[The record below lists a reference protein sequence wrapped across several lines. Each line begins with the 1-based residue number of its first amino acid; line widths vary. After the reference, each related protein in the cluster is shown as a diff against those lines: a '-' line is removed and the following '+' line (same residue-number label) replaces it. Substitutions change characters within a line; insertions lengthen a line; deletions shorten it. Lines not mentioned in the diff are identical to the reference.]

1 MAKKEDTEEGQTRRV
16 RGLPALTGFEDGGG
30 GPRIGACGNILQ
42 FTADKKT
49 GSSAVAPQEI
59 EFQSPQGRKQPSPE
73 PLERKEVART
83 LGL

>member
-1 MAKKEDTEEGQTRRV
+1 MA
-16 RGLPALTGFEDGGG
+16 GFEDGGRRPG
-30 GPRIGACGNILQ
+30 IRACGNILQ

-59 EFQSPQGRKQPSPE
+59 EFQNPQGRKQPSPE
-73 PLERKEVART
+73 PLERKELAST